1 MLLQK
6 ETLVNKVSIKAY
18 SPGTI
23 KLNIGVFDQ
32 AVLLIDGEKID
43 FEGADRFDELSIESI
58 QKYLK
63 SKPEILIIG
72 SGKEHKI
79 LAPEITAKINQWGI
93 AVESMASRQACH
105 TYQVLSHDKRAVSAL
120 IFP

>member
-6 ETLVNKVSIKAY
+6 ETLINKVSIKAY

-32 AVLLIDGEKID
+32 AVLLVNGEKID
-43 FEGADRFDELSIESI
+43 FEGADRFDQLSMKSL
-58 QKYLK
+58 QKYLQN
-63 SKPEILIIG
+63 KPEILIIG
-72 SGKEHKI
+72 SGEEHKI
-79 LAPEITAKINQWGI
+79 LPPQITIKINQLGI